1 MTKSASPS
9 KRSFTKGHKGS
20 PFNKLM
26 HAMKK
31 HPEHKNKDGAER
43 RSWASAEWAK
53 IGPGESVT
61 LDFSVDA

>member
-1 MTKSASPS
+1 
-9 KRSFTKGHKGS
+9 
-20 PFNKLM
+20 M

-31 HPEHKNKDGAER
+31 HPEHKHKDGAER

-61 LDFSVDA
+61 LDFGTD